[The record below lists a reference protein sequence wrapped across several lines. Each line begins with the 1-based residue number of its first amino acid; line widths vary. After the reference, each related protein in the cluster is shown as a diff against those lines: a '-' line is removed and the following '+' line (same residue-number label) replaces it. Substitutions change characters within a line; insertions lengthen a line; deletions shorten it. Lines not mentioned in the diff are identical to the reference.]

1 MAKPSIKKIILIVW
15 VVFSICYVAY
25 NEWSRFSLYVMQR
38 SYQQGVA
45 DAVGKVIDESKTCKA
60 LPVNVGDSK
69 ATLINVDCLK
79 QPADQNKAPAAAPQ
93 N

>member
-25 NEWSRFSLYVMQR
+25 NEWSRFSMFVMQR

-45 DAVGKVIDESKTCKA
+45 DAVGKVIDESRHA
-60 LPVNVGDSK
+60 RRFL
-69 ATLINVDCLK
+69 
-79 QPADQNKAPAAAPQ
+79 
-93 N
+93 